1 MREVIGMGEK
11 ALTDKV
17 YPRVIMINARISIN
31 AK

>member
-1 MREVIGMGEK
+1 MGEK